1 MKSLFIS
8 YSARWLSLTLALG
21 ALLLSSPAHS
31 QTVLHP
37 LPTRHVPQVVLKGT
51 ATPVGILKATNIM
64 HLNLLLPLRNQQELS
79 QLLKKLYDPSS
90 PDYRHFLT
98 TAQVNQEFGPSTQ
111 DYQAV
116 VAWARSKGFTI
127 GKELPN
133 RLIVPITGTVGQVNA
148 AFHIEMQSFR
158 KGPQG
163 RLFYSPKH
171 EPSTDLTVPL
181 WHISGLTNYSAPRP
195 MLATASSGQ
204 ADAYGSGPNGSY
216 LPSDM
221 RAAYYGSTSLTGSGQ
236 CVGLAEFGGYYPSDI
251 ASNLDGSGFAGSASI
266 TSDGNNDYTLTYSP
280 PNGGGPYTIA
290 INNVL
295 VDGGTMTPPS
305 SDPTASRE
313 AALDIAQAIGM
324 APGLSQVRVYVA
336 PDEWTTSSPNYSY
349 PSNSAASEI
358 FSNMENDSGTCK
370 QVSISWGWRPTDI
383 TANDPALS
391 ELSAEGV
398 SVFAAAGDSGA
409 WSSSVDAYPAEDQYV
424 TGVGGT
430 DLVTSSAGG
439 SWTSETAWSSTSGGV
454 SPDGVT
460 LPSYQSGL
468 TCSGCSSAYRN
479 GPDVAMEAN
488 ADNYSCYDL
497 SCSDD
502 GPGTSFA
509 SPRWAGF
516 TALANQEAANNGS
529 SAGLG
534 SINPLIYSLTSGSYD
549 SVFHDIQSGSNG
561 TYSAGYGFD
570 LLTGWGT
577 PNGPTAVNTLA
588 LGRAAGGWVSLSGPT
603 QYPDCLGYTPSTI
616 TVGSY
621 QVSEPY
627 QTGSTAAGM
636 AGELAAGLNAPGSP
650 AVAVSAGSVVY
661 IAARNPGTSGNGMS
675 LSATGTECE
684 APRLQYYP
692 VFTLTTSSSL
702 SGGGGR

>member
-1 MKSLFIS
+1 MESLFIS
-8 YSARWLSLTLALG
+8 HPVRWLSLSLALG

-31 QTVLHP
+31 QTVLRS

-51 ATPVGILKATNIM
+51 ATPVGILKTTKIM
-64 HLNLLLPLRNQQELS
+64 HLSLLLPLRNQQELN

-133 RLIVPITGTVGQVNA
+133 HLVVPITGTVGQVNA
-148 AFHIEMQSFR
+148 AFHIELQSFR
-158 KGPQG
+158 KGPKG

-181 WHISGLTNYSAPRP
+181 WHISGLTNYSVPRP
-195 MLATASSGQ
+195 MLAAATSGQ

-221 RAAYYGSTSLTGSGQ
+221 RAAYYGGTSLTGSGQ
-236 CVGLAEFGGYYPSDI
+236 CVGLAEFGGYYPSDV
-251 ASNLDGSGFAGSASI
+251 AGDLDGSGYAGSASI
-266 TSDGNNDYTLTYSP
+266 TNNGNNGYTLTYSP

-295 VDGGTMTPPS
+295 VDGGTMTPPPN
-305 SDPTASRE
+305 DPTASRE

-383 TANDPALS
+383 KANDPALS

-570 LLTGWGT
+570 LLTGWGSS
-577 PNGPTAVNTLA
+577 NGQTAVNTLA
-588 LGRAAGGWVSLSGPT
+588 LGRAAGGYVSISESNS
-603 QYPDCLGYTPSTI
+603 YPDCMSYTDTTVIVGGYE
-616 TVGSY
+616 
-621 QVSEPY
+621 VSEPY
-627 QTGSTAAGM
+627 TSGMTADQMASELASGLSSSTSPVTAMSNGST
-636 AGELAAGLNAPGSP
+636 
-650 AVAVSAGSVVY
+650 VY
-661 IAARNPGTSGNGMS
+661 IADKDPGTSGNGMS
-675 LSATGTECE
+675 LSASGTEC
-684 APRLQYYP
+684 LIKTTYYP
-692 VFTLTTSSSL
+692 VLSATTSGSL